1 MKTLKD
7 ILFVAILFVIF
18 LPFILS
24 QSMYDLFISLTSA
37 HPYCMA
43 FVKFAILATWG
54 EMGVLRIKTGNYTYK
69 GFGAVTKF
77 IIWGLFGI
85 LIAIGMKIFATGSP
99 VMVESL
105 GVDGVVEAMKGE
117 LTPKR
122 ILGAFSI
129 SVMMNSIFAPVFMT
143 FHKITDTHIANNNGS
158 ICSLVRPIAMRK
170 IFTSLDWGVQWGFV
184 FKKSIPL
191 FWVPAHTITF
201 LLPPT
206 AQVLFAAI
214 LSVFLGIILSF
225 ATILSKANKN

>member
-7 ILFVAILFVIF
+7 ILFIAFLLILL
-18 LPFILS
+18 LPLVFSESAYNI
-24 QSMYDLFISLTSA
+24 FISLTSA

-43 FVKFAILATWG
+43 FIKFAILATWG
-54 EMGVLRIKTGNYTYK
+54 EMMVQRIRNGSYTYK

-77 IIWGLFGI
+77 IFWGLFGV

-105 GVDGVVEAMKGE
+105 GVEGVVEAMKGE

-122 ILGAFSI
+122 VLGAFSI
-129 SVMMNSIFAPVFMT
+129 SVMMNSIFAPFFMT
-143 FHKITDTHIANNNGS
+143 LHKITDTHIAANNGS
-158 ICSLVRPIAMRK
+158 ICSLVRPIAMKK
-170 IFTSLDWGVQWGFV
+170 IFMSLDWGVQWGFV

-191 FWVPAHTITF
+191 FWIPAHTITF

-225 ATILSKANKN
+225 ATILSKSNKN